1 MEPAL
6 PPEDQ
11 EARVVDLR
19 TRASAATTRRLLEAE
34 SQVAALQT
42 RVDALAAERDA
53 GHAAART
60 AQDDALAIRAE
71 LAGRLAAESEAIA
84 AVAGLRGQL
93 EELRVRTESRDARDA
108 VLARLAGEL
117 AAAARAAREDVER
130 HAGARAEAEAALE
143 AERRR
148 AEEAQAALAA
158 ERERASQAE
167 RALRAELQTLS
178 SARDRAVTAEVEAQ
192 AARRAELEALDAARD
207 RLQPPAPAAAEAA
220 ADGLILELGRAAERL
235 RHEVAVVADAP
246 PPPPAS
252 LPPRARLPR
261 SPLLRRLL
269 ARLLASSRR

>member
-34 SQVAALQT
+34 SQVAALQG

-53 GHAAART
+53 ARAAART
-60 AQDDALAIRAE
+60 AQDDALAVRAE

-84 AVAGLRGQL
+84 ALAGLRGQL

-158 ERERASQAE
+158 ERERAGQAE

-178 SARDRAVTAEVEAQ
+178 SARDRAVTAEAEAR
-192 AARRAELEALDAARD
+192 AARRAELGALDAARD
-207 RLQPPAPAAAEAA
+207 RLRPSAPAAAVAA
-220 ADGLILELGRAAERL
+220 ADGLIHELGRAAERL
-235 RHEVAVVADAP
+235 RHEVAVAEAP
-246 PPPPAS
+246 PPAPLPLPIRRPQRS
-252 LPPRARLPR
+252 L
-261 SPLLRRLL
+261 LLRRLI
-269 ARLLASSRR
+269 ARLRAASRG